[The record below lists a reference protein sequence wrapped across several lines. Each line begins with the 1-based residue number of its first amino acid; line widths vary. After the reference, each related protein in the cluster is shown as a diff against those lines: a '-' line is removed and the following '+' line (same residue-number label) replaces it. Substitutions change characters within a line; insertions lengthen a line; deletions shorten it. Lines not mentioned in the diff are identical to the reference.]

1 MSVRIVGVR
10 LPVSR
15 VARVGCEV
23 PMARARDS
31 LGQTRELA
39 HDEDQVAGAER

>member
-1 MSVRIVGVR
+1 MSVRMVGVR

-15 VARVGCEV
+15 GGEGGLRGANGACEG
-23 PMARARDS
+23 S